1 MMAMKLPQ
9 EMDEA
14 ARHARR
20 RGGQERQVVHGT
32 HEAGALGAARR
43 PEVRRGGD
51 DPARRAHHGDARRA
65 ARAPGPGGA
74 QREDEQV
81 LALSAE
87 DSYRSY
93 QSLRRRTDTRR
104 RGGSQKGTRTRTVDF

>member
-1 MMAMKLPQ
+1 
-9 EMDEA
+9 MDTA

-81 LALSAE
+81 LALSA
-87 DSYRSY
+87 RWPAVAM
-93 QSLRRRTDTRR
+93 TVTRR
-104 RGGSQKGTRTRTVDF
+104 RGGSQKGTRTRTVDFRED